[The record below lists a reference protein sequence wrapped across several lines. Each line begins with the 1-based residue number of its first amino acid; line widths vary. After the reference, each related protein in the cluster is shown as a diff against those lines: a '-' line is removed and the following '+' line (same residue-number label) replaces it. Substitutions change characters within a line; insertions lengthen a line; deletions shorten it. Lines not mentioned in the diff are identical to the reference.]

1 MPHGPPTRSDLPA
14 GSPYDSS
21 IGGPRA
27 GAAERGEPDR
37 GTVVPPGVLDPI
49 ARDLAGRLAAEVVL
63 LAPGDRQGVVSLP
76 SADAGTHFDL
86 AVLAE
91 GNEPVD
97 PWSDPSAEMV
107 H

>member
-1 MPHGPPTRSDLPA
+1 LPHGPPTRTELPA
-14 GSPYDSS
+14 GSRYDSPA
-21 IGGPRA
+21 GGPRA
-27 GAAERGEPDR
+27 GAAERGELDR

-49 ARDLAGRLAAEVVL
+49 ASDLAARPAGEVVL
-63 LAPGDRQGVVSLP
+63 LAPGDRQGVVLLP

-97 PWSDPSAEMV
+97 AWSDPSVAIV